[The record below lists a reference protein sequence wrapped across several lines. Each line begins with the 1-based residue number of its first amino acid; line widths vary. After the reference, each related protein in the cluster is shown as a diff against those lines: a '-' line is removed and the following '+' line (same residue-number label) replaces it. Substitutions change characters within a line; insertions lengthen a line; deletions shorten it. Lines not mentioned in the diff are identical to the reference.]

1 MRRRNRKL
9 QQRIDRTTSRIR
21 KAGEIIGIS
30 DDSPDEIVSFFLD
43 QIDDCPLCQE
53 ATRGKERPLIGH

>member
-9 QQRIDRTTSRIR
+9 QQRIDRTMSRIQ
-21 KAGEIIGIS
+21 KAGGILGIS

-53 ATRGKERPLIGH
+53 ATRKKEQPPPGH